1 MIAITGNE
9 PIDSFVRAAIARA
22 PQSFWWVIGG
32 VIALLLVASL
42 IGALLA
48 RRRPGA
54 VIDNLN
60 ARIRAW
66 WVMLAVLAACFLLGK
81 VATLVLYGLLSFF
94 ALREFITLTPTRR
107 GDHLA
112 LCLCFYVAIPLQYWL
127 IGVDWYGLFVV
138 CIPVY
143 GFLLLP
149 AVSALSGDTEDFL
162 ARNTKVQWG
171 LMLTVYC
178 LSHAPALMLLRIPGY
193 EGQNLMLLFYLLLVV
208 QLSDVLQYVF
218 GKLFGKHLLAPQVSP
233 SKTVE
238 GLIGGGLSA
247 ALIGAS
253 LWWVTPFTPLQ
264 SGLLSLLIVIC
275 GFLGG
280 LALSAVKRSLGAK
293 DWGEMIEG
301 HGGMLDRLDSVV
313 FAAPVFFHVVRYGF
327 Q

>member
-1 MIAITGNE
+1 MSATSLPLDG
-9 PIDSFVRAAIARA
+9 FVRAAIAGA
-22 PQSFWWVIGG
+22 PRSFWWVIGG
-32 VIALLLVASL
+32 VIALLLLASL
-42 IGALLA
+42 IGALLK
-48 RRRPGA
+48 RFKPGP

-60 ARIRAW
+60 ARINAW
-66 WVMLAVLAACFLLGK
+66 WVMVAVLAACFLLGK
-81 VATLVLYGLLSFF
+81 VATLILYGLLSFF
-94 ALREFITLTPTRR
+94 ALREFISLTPTRR

-112 LCLCFYVAIPLQYWL
+112 LCLCFYIAIPLQYFL
-127 IGVDWYGLFVV
+127 IGIDWYGLFVM

-149 AVSALSGDTEDFL
+149 AVTAISGDTEDFL
-162 ARNTKVQWG
+162 ARSTKVQWG

-178 LSHAPALMLLRIPGY
+178 LSHAPALLLLRIPGY
-193 EGQNLMLLFYLLLVV
+193 EGQNLMLLFFLLLVV

-218 GKLFGKHLLAPQVSP
+218 GKLFGRHLLAPQVSP

-238 GLIGGGLSA
+238 GLVGGGLSA
-247 ALIGAS
+247 SAIGAS
-253 LWWVTPFTPLQ
+253 LWWVTPFSPLEA
-264 SGLLSLLIVIC
+264 GLLSLLIVIC

-293 DWGEMIEG
+293 DWGAMIEG

-313 FAAPVFFHVVRYGF
+313 FAAPVFFHVVRYGY